1 MALTVRPTGLESPA
15 YNDLKDYT
23 VFSGRWGIGRIY
35 EERGARPDLRWY
47 WTLYGPH
54 AGLDIIR
61 RDGRASTLEEA
72 KAQLAENWRKWLT
85 WAKLRRRIECHVGTN
100 RDRAKHWP
108 EYLLAE
114 KTPGAKPVS
123 RDPVPLGCNRC
134 LLAANN
140 VDANTRARRRA
151 CTLAAKRCPAACAG
165 RFPQHRWS

>member
-1 MALTVRPTGLESPA
+1 MALTLRPTGLESPV

-72 KAQLAENWRKWLT
+72 KAQLAENWRKWPGS
-85 WAKLRRRIECHVGTN
+85 API
-100 RDRAKHWP
+100 DIP
-108 EYLLAE
+108 E
-114 KTPGAKPVS
+114 TIPNPV
-123 RDPVPLGCNRC
+123 V
-134 LLAANN
+134 
-140 VDANTRARRRA
+140 
-151 CTLAAKRCPAACAG
+151 
-165 RFPQHRWS
+165 

>member
-1 MALTVRPTGLESPA
+1 MALTLRPTGLESPV

-72 KAQLAENWRKWLT
+72 KAQLAENWR
-85 WAKLRRRIECHVGTN
+85 IESAL
-100 RDRAKHWP
+100 D
-108 EYLLAE
+108 LLQQA
-114 KTPGAKPVS
+114 GA
-123 RDPVPLGCNRC
+123 D
-134 LLAANN
+134 
-140 VDANTRARRRA
+140 
-151 CTLAAKRCPAACAG
+151 
-165 RFPQHRWS
+165 

>member
-1 MALTVRPTGLESPA
+1 MALILRPTGLESPV

-85 WAKLRRRIECHVGTN
+85 WAKLG
-100 RDRAKHWP
+100 
-108 EYLLAE
+108 E
-114 KTPGAKPVS
+114 K
-123 RDPVPLGCNRC
+123 D
-134 LLAANN
+134 
-140 VDANTRARRRA
+140 
-151 CTLAAKRCPAACAG
+151 
-165 RFPQHRWS
+165 

>member
-85 WAKLRRRIECHVGTN
+85 WAN
-100 RDRAKHWP
+100 RAKHWP
-108 EYLLAE
+108 GYLLAAG
-114 KTPGAKPVS
+114 KLLPVA
-123 RDPVPLGCNRC
+123 VYEFT
-134 LLAANN
+134 A
-140 VDANTRARRRA
+140 
-151 CTLAAKRCPAACAG
+151 
-165 RFPQHRWS
+165 

>member
-1 MALTVRPTGLESPA
+1 MALTLRPTGLESPG

-72 KAQLAENWRKWLT
+72 KAQLAENWRNPVI
-85 WAKLRRRIECHVGTN
+85 RRCHHNG
-100 RDRAKHWP
+100 
-108 EYLLAE
+108 
-114 KTPGAKPVS
+114 
-123 RDPVPLGCNRC
+123 VPQFRG
-134 LLAANN
+134 
-140 VDANTRARRRA
+140 
-151 CTLAAKRCPAACAG
+151 PM
-165 RFPQHRWS
+165 RWTTS